1 MDAYLS
7 RYVPARPLCSA
18 GYKQTLSRAVLRIQA
33 KRPETEDHHETVQ
46 DQQEEP
52 RHLYLLQR

>member
-18 GYKQTLSRAVLRIQA
+18 GYRQTLSQAVLRIQA
-33 KRPETEDHHETVQ
+33 KRPETEDQHETVQ